1 MNLHRIEAF
10 LAVAQTRNISQ
21 AAMQLDVAQSVVSRH
36 VGALEVELGCRLFE
50 RTGRGVSPTTAA
62 EQLAPRLRAALEE
75 MHRAVAEAADLS
87 AQPSGVVRIGVIPA
101 AAQPLVGMLYQRVA
115 DRFPRIQLQFVDGFS
130 TTLDE
135 RLGSGELDLA
145 VVNRFGRTRL
155 RGEDR
160 LCVVDS
166 LVVGPAGSYK
176 KTSCE
181 LPFKQLATL
190 PLVLASRP
198 NPLRMALDQLCRRED
213 IALRVAVEADSML
226 TLKDLIVRGRLYTVL
241 PYQLVHEELKA
252 GTLSAARLVKPG
264 LPRTLSLAMSR
275 RRPSSAAIRAVSRE
289 LRDIVE
295 TSLVKTLWR

>member
-10 LAVAQTRNISQ
+10 LAVAQARNISQ

-36 VGALEVELGCRLFE
+36 IGALEAELGCRLFE
-50 RTGRGVSPTTAA
+50 RTGRGVSPTAAA

-75 MHRAVAEAADLS
+75 MHRAVAEAADLGG
-87 AQPSGVVRIGVIPA
+87 QPSGVVRIGVIPA

-115 DRFPRIQLQFVDGFS
+115 DRLPRIQLQFVDGFS

-135 RLGSGELDLA
+135 RLGNGELDLA
-145 VVNRFGRTRL
+145 VVNRFSRTRL
-155 RGEDR
+155 RDEQR

-176 KTSCE
+176 GNYE

-198 NPLRMALDQLCRRED
+198 NPLRMALDQLCRREA
-213 IALRVAVEADSML
+213 IGLRVVVEADSML

-264 LPRTLSLAMSR
+264 LPRTLSLALSR